1 MNLLNYTSKEMF
13 SSTELIRKSK
23 TIFDKVNKKEIEK
36 AIILRDGKP
45 SFMLLDFDTY
55 EKLMGEYISLK
66 ENKVLKNKTTQA
78 KIVQEKI
85 EEPMVKNIP
94 EVAKQDIV
102 LKENEVLDTLELELN
117 DADLEDALA
126 EIEKLDIG
134 IKKTQLS
141 KEESLKEFWD

>member
-36 AIILRDGKP
+36 AVILRDGKP
-45 SFMLLDFDTY
+45 SFMLLDFESY
-55 EKLMGEYISLK
+55 EKLMSDYINLK
-66 ENKVLKNKTTQA
+66 ENKEKQNTRRNDS
-78 KIVQEKI
+78 VQKEEIIIEKI
-85 EEPMVKNIP
+85 SDDSISYKET
-94 EVAKQDIV
+94 EVIN
-102 LKENEVLDTLELELN
+102 ENELN
-117 DADLEDALA
+117 DIDLENALA

-134 IKKTQLS
+134 SDKKEAS